1 MAAYYPNPS
10 DDRKV
15 SGLTEPARTG
25 AQGQPAPDRAQ
36 ENHGNRGGRGKGKT
50 ALPRTGKR
58 LWLSLLVDV
67 VVLLVLVGLIVG
79 GWYGFR
85 AIRDLY
91 APEWEARSVVFGLEI
106 KDVPTDMLEYYQNEI
121 NGTAVRSSDRT
132 DADVIGT
139 VIEVQ
144 NVLVRQEDGSETLNI
159 RLILEA
165 EAHYR
170 EGEGYRMGE
179 TMLLAG
185 MEQDFRLKGQ
195 AVHGEIVFMKEKEDW
210 TPTPNGETTDGETT
224 VESPVDAAS

>member
-1 MAAYYPNPS
+1 MASYYPNPS

-15 SGLTEPARTG
+15 SGLTDPVRTG
-25 AQGQPAPDRAQ
+25 AQGQPAPDSGKETR
-36 ENHGNRGGRGKGKT
+36 GNRGGRGKEKIG
-50 ALPRTGKR
+50 LSRTGKR

-67 VVLLVLVGLIVG
+67 VVLLVLVGLILG

-85 AIRDLY
+85 AIRELY
-91 APEWEARSVVFGLEI
+91 APAWEVRSVVFGLEI
-106 KDVPTDMLEYYQNEI
+106 KGVPTDMLEYYQNEI

-144 NVLVRQEDGSETLNI
+144 SVLVTQEDGRETLNI

-165 EAHYR
+165 EAQYR

-185 MEQDFRLKGQ
+185 LEQDFRLKGQ

-210 TPTPNGETTDGETT
+210 IPSADGVSTDGETT
-224 VESPVDAAS
+224 VGAPVNAAA